1 MDIEKVEKLVTNL
14 NDKIEDVIQ
23 IRNLKQ
29 TLNHG
34 LVLKKVHTM
43 IQLNQKP
50 WLKPYID
57 MNTKL
62 KQKAKTNFEKDFFKQ
77 MNKAVF
83 GKTMKNMRKHRNI
96 KLVTTE
102 SRRNQLVLEPS
113 YHTPKL
119 FTENFVVIETGKSPT
134 LMNKSIYFSL
144 SILILS
150 NTVMYEFQY
159 DYVKPK
165 YGQNAQL
172 CYMNT
177 DSFIVNVKIGN
188 IYKSITEIVET
199 RFSTSNCP
207 KEKIKK

>member
-14 NDKIEDVIQ
+14 HDKIEDAIQ
-23 IRNLKQ
+23 IRNLRQ
-29 TLNHG
+29 ALNHG
-34 LVLKKVHTM
+34 LVLKKVHAM
-43 IQLNQKP
+43 IQLNEKP

-62 KQKAKTNFEKDFFKQ
+62 KQKAKINFEKDFFKQ
-77 MNKAVF
+77 INKAVF
-83 GKTMKNMRKHRNI
+83 GKTMKNVRGHRNI

-102 SRRNQLVLEPS
+102 SRRNYLVLEPS

-119 FTENFVVIETGKSPT
+119 FTENFVAIETRKSPT
-134 LMNKSIYFSL
+134 LMNKSIYLGL

-150 NTVMYEFQY
+150 NTVMYEFWY

-172 CYMNT
+172 CYIDT
-177 DSFIVNVKIGN
+177 DSFIVNVKTGN
-188 IYKSITEIVET
+188 IYKGITEI
-199 RFSTSNCP
+199 C
-207 KEKIKK
+207 